1 MRHPSTKKSTTKETT
16 LPLAFH
22 AIQDMNDSPIVNLFL
37 IQGMCP
43 PPPQIF
49 GLPVTHV
56 LMELCQWQK
65 KEQTKKT
72 SNIQHTAR
80 PQGRCKERSMD
91 EACYESGHDEED
103 CRRDEEDY
111 GRW

>member
-1 MRHPSTKKSTTKETT
+1 
-16 LPLAFH
+16 
-22 AIQDMNDSPIVNLFL
+22 
-37 IQGMCP
+37 MCP
-43 PPPQIF
+43 PHPSLIDIPVPH
-49 GLPVTHV
+49 GLMSFVKS
-56 LMELCQWQK
+56 EKK